1 MFREDTRPRAERIT
15 AAIGIVAVA
24 VVSVAI
30 PFLLTLHKTTN

>member
-1 MFREDTRPRAERIT
+1 MFREDTRFQVERIT

-30 PFLLTLHKTTN
+30 PILLSLHGGAG